1 MITTQTKGEQ
11 NGCRN
16 GLKAI
21 CPVSNA
27 LRSPSPDQKRSPKN
41 RFMSHFLIT
50 ALVASMAISVV
61 AADSTDRVPFA
72 LYTTAAN
79 SEAGTR
85 PYTFTS
91 AMSGKSYSGLYH
103 DRPVVTVA
111 DIDSFGMTYVEI
123 AAAPFPAFSFR
134 FTKSGAAKLQAS
146 IKATPALEFVV
157 FIDGHCYATVAI
169 ETMKPVLDGNRK
181 LNIAVHGSSDDMTM
195 HLIELV
201 VEKLSPKLIKP

>member
-1 MITTQTKGEQ
+1 
-11 NGCRN
+11 
-16 GLKAI
+16 
-21 CPVSNA
+21 
-27 LRSPSPDQKRSPKN
+27 
-41 RFMSHFLIT
+41 MSHFLIT
-50 ALVASMAISVV
+50 ALVAIMAISVV

-72 LYTTAAN
+72 LYTTAAKN
-79 SEAGTR
+79 EAGTR

-103 DRPVVTVA
+103 DSPVVTVA

-123 AAAPFPAFSFR
+123 AAAPFPAFTFR
-134 FTKSGAAKLQAS
+134 FTKAGAAKLQAS

-157 FIDGHCYATVAI
+157 LIDGHCYATVAT